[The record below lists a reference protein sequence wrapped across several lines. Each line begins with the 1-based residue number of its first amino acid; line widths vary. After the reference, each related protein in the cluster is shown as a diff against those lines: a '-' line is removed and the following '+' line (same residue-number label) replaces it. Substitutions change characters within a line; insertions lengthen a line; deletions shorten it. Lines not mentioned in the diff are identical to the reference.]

1 MQAKFTKIEANDRT
15 VREVLDKVKY
25 TIDVFQREYRWRR
38 EHIEQL
44 LTDLTTRFL
53 SNYQE
58 THARREVEN
67 YSHYFLGPTIL
78 SLKGNLRFIIDG
90 QQRLTSLTL
99 LLIYLN
105 NLQKNRTDKVQ
116 ISDLIFSEKY
126 ASKDYNLQ
134 VEDRRECIDAL
145 YNDRSYD
152 PEGKGESIR
161 NIVERY
167 NDIVELFPAELRNA
181 ALPYFIDWLIDNVS
195 VVEIITYS
203 EDDAYT
209 IFETMNDRGLNLTPT
224 EMLKGYLLT
233 NVGSDEQKSELN
245 ELWKINVQ
253 RLNDWGQNIDLD
265 FFKAWL
271 RAKYAETTRARTA
284 GAKNEDFENIA
295 TKFHSWVRDN
305 RNRVGLKNKIDFY
318 DFVKNDF
325 SFFVNEYLAIRNAEW
340 QLTPTFEHVYYV
352 GQRGFTLHY
361 PLMLAPV
368 RITDDPDTRRKKM
381 ALVSRYIETYIVCRS
396 LNYRTLSYDS
406 IRYAM
411 FTLMKEIRN
420 KDIPELTQILKNK
433 ILNSQEKF
441 DAIRQFELSDYYK
454 RFVHFLLARMTQHIE
469 QKSGIASRFE
479 DYINAGSSAPFE
491 IEHIIS
497 DDFEA
502 HKNEFTDKNEF
513 EKFRSMPG
521 NLILLQRGVNQSYG
535 KLPYQ
540 QKLPHYFG
548 QNLLAKTLNSTCYA
562 KNPNFLTYMNSSGLP
577 FKPHQQFL
585 KQDILER
592 TELYQKICEEIWSLK
607 GFDEIANS

>member
-1 MQAKFTKIEANDRT
+1 MENVFNKIEAHDKT
-15 VREVLDKVKY
+15 VRAILDKTKY
-25 TIDVFQREYRWRR
+25 TIDIFQREYRWRS
-38 EHIEQL
+38 EQVEQL
-44 LTDLTTRFL
+44 LIDLTSRFL
-53 SNYQE
+53 SNYEE
-58 THARREVEN
+58 THERGGVQN
-67 YSHYFLGPTIL
+67 YTRYFLGSIIL
-78 SLKGNLRFIIDG
+78 SQKGNVRFIIDG

-105 NLQKNRTDKVQ
+105 NLQKNRSDQVQ
-116 ISDLIFSEKY
+116 ISDLIFSERY
-126 ASKDYNLQ
+126 AKKDYNLQ

-145 YNDRSYD
+145 YNGKPYD
-152 PEGKGESIR
+152 PKGKGESVR

-167 NDIVELFPAELRNA
+167 SDIEELFPVELREK
-181 ALPYFIDWLIDNVS
+181 ALPYFLDWLIDNV
-195 VVEIITYS
+195 VLVEIVTYS
-203 EDDAYT
+203 DDDAYT
-209 IFETMNDRGLNLTPT
+209 IFETMNDRGLNLTST

-233 NVGSDEQKSELN
+233 NVEGDQQKSELN
-245 ELWKINVQ
+245 ELWKRNIQ
-253 RLNDWGQNIDLD
+253 RLNELYENTDLD

-271 RAKYAETTRARTA
+271 RAKFAETTRQRTA

-305 RNRVGLKNKIDFY
+305 KNIGLKTKQDFY
-318 DFVKNDF
+318 NFVKKDF
-325 SFFVNEYLAIRNAEW
+325 DFFVNAYLTIQNAEW
-340 QLTPTFEHVYYV
+340 KLTPSLEHIYYI

-361 PLMLAPV
+361 PLLLAP
-368 RITDDPDTRRKKM
+368 IKTTDDANTQGKKM

-406 IRYAM
+406 IRYTM

-420 KDIPELTQILKNK
+420 KDIQELTQILKDK
-433 ILNSQEKF
+433 VLNSQEKL

-454 RFVHFLLARMTQHIE
+454 RFVHFLLGRITHHIE

-479 DYINAGSSAPFE
+479 DYVNTGSYAPFE

-502 HKNEFTDKNEF
+502 HKNEFADRDEF
-513 EKFRSMPG
+513 EKFRSQTG
-521 NLILLQRGVNQSYG
+521 NLILLQHGFNQSYG
-535 KLPYQ
+535 KLPYE

-548 QNLLAKTLNSTCYA
+548 QNLLAKTLNPMCYE
-562 KNPNFLTYMNSSGLP
+562 KNPNFLAYLNASKLP
-577 FKPHQQFL
+577 FKAHEHFQ
-585 KQDILER
+585 KKDVLER